1 MLRGYGFS
9 ESFAIIFFLLF
20 NTLLSSSI
28 LLLPEVDKSDDEEN
42 VLSLLQDIMSSSV
55 TNKVL
60 FGELKLKSES
70 INSVQNF
77 SYEQFFF
84 DYLNVVYMVGIKKDS
99 IGFRKGN
106 RKGFQQC
113 ITLDATLILE

>member
-28 LLLPEVDKSDDEEN
+28 LLLLEVDKSDDEEN
-42 VLSLLQDIMSSSV
+42 VLSLLQDMMSSSV

-70 INSVQNF
+70 INSVQHF

-84 DYLNVVYMVGIKKDS
+84 DYLNGVYS
-99 IGFRKGN
+99 
-106 RKGFQQC
+106 
-113 ITLDATLILE
+113 